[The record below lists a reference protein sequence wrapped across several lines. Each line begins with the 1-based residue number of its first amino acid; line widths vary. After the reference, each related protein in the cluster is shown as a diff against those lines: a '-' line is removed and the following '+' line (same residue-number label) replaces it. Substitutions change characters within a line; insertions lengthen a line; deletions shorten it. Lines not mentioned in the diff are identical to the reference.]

1 MAPAVFWWD
10 GQAEKSVCKAGEF
23 NPQSVV
29 GIIGWRAHNV
39 PPYERI
45 GHTKRGDTLCGVWHP
60 AEQGERIVNCAPKQH
75 KAEKSMDRHRLF
87 VIYLK
92 NTK

>member
-29 GIIGWRAHNV
+29 GDYRLAGAQCA

-60 AEQGERIVNCAPKQH
+60 AEQGEKM
-75 KAEKSMDRHRLF
+75 KGL
-87 VIYLK
+87 
-92 NTK
+92 